1 MAKKYCSEHQ
11 VWYDPSYE
19 RCPDCPKPLT
29 QEQIDALNAHNDK
42 VISSMF
48 TCFWVVI
55 IFLIIA
61 FCVKWIYGKVK
72 GFFSSSE
79 STKTVSTEAA
89 PKSAT
94 VMSMDYSVALRTN
107 FPNGSL
113 GENKR
118 PIEVHFQSVSKNG
131 DSYTIN
137 GYTKTKAAQ
146 DLFSGTLKVSSGVK
160 GGSCGAGETELK
172 GSYNLNEKESKTSG
186 RFAGNFV
193 ACENSG
199 NLSSAN
205 FSGKWI
211 KHSNNNET
219 PCSWSK

>member
-1 MAKKYCSEHQ
+1 MKLWRIFTAIYRGSVRLFQILGVQKDMVQ
-11 VWYDPSYE
+11 LFALIVTIL
-19 RCPDCPKPLT
+19 PLF
-29 QEQIDALNAHNDK
+29 AVFFGVKWVYDK
-42 VISSMF
+42 V
-48 TCFWVVI
+48 TGV
-55 IFLIIA
+55 
-61 FCVKWIYGKVK
+61 
-72 GFFSSSE
+72 FSSSKPTE
-79 STKTVSTEAA
+79 TIEAA
-89 PKSAT
+89 PAKSAT
-94 VMSMDYSVALRTN
+94 VMSMDYSVALQTG

-118 PIEVHFQSVSKNG
+118 PIEVYFQSVSKNG

-146 DLFSGTLKVSSGVK
+146 DVFSGTLKVSGEVK

-199 NLSSAN
+199 SLSSAN

-211 KHSNNNET
+211 KHSNNSEI
-219 PCSWSK
+219 PCGWSK

>member
-1 MAKKYCSEHQ
+1 MGCILGFFKGFFGAMWNDRFGRNS
-11 VWYDPSYE
+11 
-19 RCPDCPKPLT
+19 PDNRVVGC
-29 QEQIDALNAHNDK
+29 IAN
-42 VISSMF
+42 
-48 TCFWVVI
+48 VI
-55 IFLIIA
+55 IIAVVCLLIFLG
-61 FCVKWIYGKVK
+61 VKWVFNKVA
-72 GFFSSSE
+72 GLFSSSE
-79 STKTVSTEAA
+79 STEAA
-89 PKSAT
+89 APAKSAT
-94 VMSMDYSVALRTN
+94 VMSMDYSVALQTG

-146 DLFSGTLKVSSGVK
+146 DLFSGTLKVSGEVK

-199 NLSSAN
+199 SLSRAN

-211 KHSNNNET
+211 KHSNNNEI
-219 PCSWSK
+219 PCSWRK